1 MKIKMSGFTSIK
13 SEAARLGISESL
25 AREYQNARATWKKR
39 VQWYS
44 KKYGAVESLDIPSDI
59 RQMHK
64 TANIADFI
72 ESRIETIKSRTS
84 HAASYIRNRQ
94 RNYIMNVASVA
105 EEINGDVITPEFLD
119 WLENAGSR
127 ELSDVINVIGTD
139 VLEKYYPDSDGE
151 DYSEIDAKNAI
162 ERARDTFISLARA

>member
-1 MKIKMSGFTSIK
+1 MKIKMKAFTSLK

-25 AREYQNARATWKKR
+25 AREYQNARAAWKKR

-72 ESRIETIKSRTS
+72 ESRVETIKSRTA
-84 HAASYIRNRQ
+84 HAASYIRERQ
-94 RNYIMNVASVA
+94 RQYIINVANVA
-105 EEINGDVITPEFLD
+105 EEINGDVITPDFLK
-119 WLENAGSR
+119 WVKNADSR
-127 ELSDVINVIGTD
+127 ELSDVINAMGTD
-139 VLEKYYPDSDGE
+139 VLEIYYPDDE
-151 DYSEIDAKNAI
+151 DDRSEADAQNSI
-162 ERARDTFISLARA
+162 ERGRSVLIKYS

>member
-25 AREYQNARATWKKR
+25 AREYQNARAAWKKR

-64 TANIADFI
+64 TANISDFI

-94 RNYIMNVASVA
+94 REYIMSVASVA
-105 EEINGDVITPEFLD
+105 EEISGDVITPEFLD
-119 WLENAGSR
+119 WLENAGSK
-127 ELSDVINVIGTD
+127 ELAEVINAIGTD
-139 VLEKYYPDSDGE
+139 ILQVYYGDE
-151 DYSEIDAKNAI
+151 DTDTASIDAQNAI
-162 ERARDTFISLARA
+162 TRAHDKFIDLTRA

>member
-25 AREYQNARATWKKR
+25 ARDYQNARAAWKKR

-64 TANIADFI
+64 TANITDFI
-72 ESRIETIKSRTS
+72 ESRIETIKSRTAS
-84 HAASYIRNRQ
+84 AAKYIRERQ
-94 RNYIMNVASVA
+94 RQYIINVAQVA
-105 EEINGDVITPEFLD
+105 EEIKGDVITPEFLE
-119 WLENAGSR
+119 WVENAGSR
-127 ELSDVINVIGTD
+127 ELSDVINAIGTD
-139 VLEKYYPDSDGE
+139 VLERYYPDDDTDLAS
-151 DYSEIDAKNAI
+151 IDAQNAI
-162 ERARDTFISLARA
+162 ERSRDVLIKYS

>member
-25 AREYQNARATWKKR
+25 AREYQNARAAWKKR

-64 TANIADFI
+64 TANITDFI
-72 ESRIETIKSRTS
+72 ESRIETIKSRTAS
-84 HAASYIRNRQ
+84 AAKYIRDRQ
-94 RNYIMNVASVA
+94 RQYIINVAQVA
-105 EEINGDVITPEFLD
+105 EEINGDVITPDFLE
-119 WLENAGSR
+119 WVENASSR
-127 ELSDVINVIGTD
+127 ELSDVINAIGTD
-139 VLEKYYPDSDGE
+139 VLLVYYGDD
-151 DYSEIDAKNAI
+151 DTDAGVVDAQNAI
-162 ERARDTFISLARA
+162 ARARDKFIDLTRA

>member
-25 AREYQNARATWKKR
+25 AREYQQARTAWKKR

-64 TANIADFI
+64 TANISDFI
-72 ESRIETIKSRTS
+72 ESRIETIKSRTAS
-84 HAASYIRNRQ
+84 AAKYIRERQ
-94 RNYIMNVASVA
+94 RQYIINVAQVA
-105 EEINGDVITPEFLD
+105 EEISGDVITPEFLE
-119 WLENAGSR
+119 WVENAGSR
-127 ELSDVINVIGTD
+127 ELSDVINAIGTD
-139 VLEKYYPDSDGE
+139 VLERYYPDDDTDLAS
-151 DYSEIDAKNAI
+151 IDAQNAI
-162 ERARDTFISLARA
+162 ERSRDVLIKYS

>member
-25 AREYQNARATWKKR
+25 AREYQNARAAWKKR

-64 TANIADFI
+64 TANINDFI
-72 ESRIETIKSRTS
+72 ESRIETIKSRTAS
-84 HAASYIRNRQ
+84 AAKYIRERQ
-94 RNYIMNVASVA
+94 RQYIINVAQVA
-105 EEINGDVITPEFLD
+105 EEISGDVITPDFLE
-119 WLENAGSR
+119 WVENAGSR
-127 ELSDVINVIGTD
+127 ELSDVINAIGTD
-139 VLEKYYPDSDGE
+139 VLERYYPDDDTDLAS
-151 DYSEIDAKNAI
+151 IDAQNAI
-162 ERARDTFISLARA
+162 ERSRDVLIKYS

>member
-25 AREYQNARATWKKR
+25 AREYQNARAAWKKR

-64 TANIADFI
+64 TANINDFI
-72 ESRIETIKSRTS
+72 ESRIETIKSRTAS
-84 HAASYIRNRQ
+84 AAKYIRERQ
-94 RNYIMNVASVA
+94 RQYIINVAQVA
-105 EEINGDVITPEFLD
+105 EEISGDVITPEFLE
-119 WLENAGSR
+119 WVENAGSR
-127 ELSDVINVIGTD
+127 ELSDVINAIGTD
-139 VLEKYYPDSDGE
+139 VLERYYPDDDTDLAS
-151 DYSEIDAKNAI
+151 IDAQNAI
-162 ERARDTFISLARA
+162 ERSRGVLIKYS

>member
-25 AREYQNARATWKKR
+25 AREYQAARTAWKKR

-59 RQMHK
+59 RQMRK
-64 TANIADFI
+64 TANITDFI
-72 ESRIETIKSRTS
+72 ESRIETIKSRTA

-105 EEINGDVITPEFLD
+105 EEINGDVITPDFLD
-119 WLENAGSR
+119 WLESAGSR
-127 ELSDVINVIGTD
+127 ELSNVINAMGTD
-139 VLEKYYPDSDGE
+139 VLERYYPDDDSDLA
-151 DYSEIDAKNAI
+151 SIDAQNAI
-162 ERARDTFISLARA
+162 ARAHDVLIDIFRA

>member
-13 SEAARLGISESL
+13 SEAERLGISESL
-25 AREYQNARATWKKR
+25 ARKYQKARAAWKKR

-72 ESRIETIKSRTS
+72 ESRIETIKSRTAS
-84 HAASYIRNRQ
+84 AAKYIRERQ
-94 RNYIMNVASVA
+94 RQYIINVAQVA
-105 EEINGDVITPEFLD
+105 EEISGDVITPDFLE
-119 WLENAGSR
+119 WVENAGSR
-127 ELSDVINVIGTD
+127 ELSDVINAIGTD
-139 VLEKYYPDSDGE
+139 VLERYYPDDDTDLAS
-151 DYSEIDAKNAI
+151 IDAQNAI
-162 ERARDTFISLARA
+162 ERSRDVLIKYS